1 MLMLTDGAKAPR
13 RFKLEAVA
21 KRADLPAADD
31 FELAT
36 FHDHELL
43 HRGNKHHQ
51 VEAHQ
56 ARRFV

>member
-13 RFKLEAVA
+13 RFKPEAVA
-21 KRADLPAADD
+21 KREDLPTDD

-56 ARRFV
+56 AKRFV